1 MKRTLIV
8 CTAVLPMLA
17 ASAFAAPSAKF
28 TAVYGNNGPYL
39 TSMVEVTG
47 TTVDATAFQQNEGFT
62 FATIKVPQ
70 DKELLIGV
78 SSEVGLTTD
87 TSIKGKE
94 GGKARAIA
102 GASGAVIVIAHNTDP
117 DCDEANG
124 DTCNVVAQPG
134 GITLASRVQQLDA
147 TLGGVYDCVDSSGD
161 GVIQY
166 NECGYTD
173 EEIGLILQTVS
184 ANHFNFVAPNLDAG
198 TYNVTAYFTT
208 RTEATVCID
217 DSIVECD
224 GFTPSEV
231 GTVEARAYAE
241 AFIGSYMV
249 TVQQVRA
256 VQGDIDFMDID
267 VELCSGTNC
276 PGD

>member
-1 MKRTLIV
+1 MKPIYISLIIASTL
-8 CTAVLPMLA
+8 LA
-17 ASAFAAPSAKF
+17 GSAQAAPSAKF
-28 TAVYGNNGPYL
+28 TAVYGNQGPYL

-47 TTVDATAFQQNEGFT
+47 QTVDVTAFQQNEGFT

-102 GASGAVIVIAHNTDP
+102 GASGAVIVNVHNTDP
-117 DCDEANG
+117 DCDPAVGE
-124 DTCNVVAQPG
+124 TCDVVAMPG
-134 GITLASRVQQLDA
+134 SITLASRVQQLDA
-147 TLGGVYDCVDSSGD
+147 RLGGVYNCVDTNGD
-161 GVIQY
+161 GILQY
-166 NECGYTD
+166 SECGFSD
-173 EEIGLILQTVS
+173 EEIGLMLETVS
-184 ANHFNFVAPNLDAG
+184 ANHFNFVAPNLDAE

-208 RTEATVCID
+208 RAEATVCID
-217 DSIVECD
+217 DSISECE

-231 GTVEARAYAE
+231 GTVEARAFAE

-256 VQGDIDFMDID
+256 VQGDIDFMNID
-267 VELCSGTNC
+267 VEVCSGANC
-276 PGD
+276 PD